1 MDEGNEYNR
10 WLKGGK
16 NMGKKKIVHVGG
28 IHIVVERKNEEITNM
43 LLRTMAKN
51 YQVDIVEYDSLL
63 REEIILRYAKKGRN
77 NWQDDRQDDRQ
88 DDKSEV

>member
-1 MDEGNEYNR
+1 
-10 WLKGGK
+10 
-16 NMGKKKIVHVGG
+16 
-28 IHIVVERKNEEITNM
+28 M

-77 NWQDDRQDDRQ
+77 NWQDDRQDD
-88 DDKSEV
+88 KSEA